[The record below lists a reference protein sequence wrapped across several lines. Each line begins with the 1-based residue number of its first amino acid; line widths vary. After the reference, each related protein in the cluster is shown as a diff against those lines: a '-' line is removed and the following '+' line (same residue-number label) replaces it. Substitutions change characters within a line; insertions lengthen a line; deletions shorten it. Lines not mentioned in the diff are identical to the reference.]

1 MKFKAWW
8 PSLQQPAVLRLALLA
23 GCCGLLVSS
32 INFVSIERIS
42 NNQRAY
48 QNQQLL
54 AVTGLA
60 QATLTARDPATLIGG
75 PAVQTSGPADASAF
89 DISDDSGLRGH
100 IVSLTSHAGYNGDIR
115 LWLAFNPAGEIL
127 GVRVFAHQETPGLGD
142 RIEPRIDNWILD
154 FNGKSLANLETRQWQ
169 VQRDGGDFD
178 QFSGATITPRAVVA
192 AVHQGLLDYAQQQAR
207 QLDASAGVTP

>member
-54 AVTGLA
+54 AVTGW
-60 QATLTARDPATLIGG
+60 
-75 PAVQTSGPADASAF
+75 
-89 DISDDSGLRGH
+89 LR
-100 IVSLTSHAGYNGDIR
+100 
-115 LWLAFNPAGEIL
+115 P
-127 GVRVFAHQETPGLGD
+127 P
-142 RIEPRIDNWILD
+142 
-154 FNGKSLANLETRQWQ
+154 
-169 VQRDGGDFD
+169 
-178 QFSGATITPRAVVA
+178 
-192 AVHQGLLDYAQQQAR
+192 
-207 QLDASAGVTP
+207 